1 MKKKIAEVEEKTID
15 DLGQKKITRKQAIK
29 KMGLIAVS
37 AVTMMTLFS
46 SNAQAGPTASAPAP
60 GPPDPGWN

>member
-1 MKKKIAEVEEKTID
+1 MKKKIAEVEEKSMD
-15 DLGQKKITRKQAIK
+15 DLEEKKITRKQAIK

-46 SNAQAGPTASAPAP
+46 SNAQAQTSVPA
-60 GPPDPGWN
+60 GSPPDSGGWN

>member
-1 MKKKIAEVEEKTID
+1 MKKKIAEVEEKSMD
-15 DLGQKKITRKQAIK
+15 NLEEKKITRKQAIK

-46 SNAQAGPTASAPAP
+46 NNAQAQSSVPGG
-60 GPPDPGWN
+60 GPPDSGWD